1 MAIAPAKRFYERVAT
16 RPATRAAGDGGYEVL
31 LDQRPVRT
39 PGKVALLLPTR
50 DLAEAVA
57 GEWEAQEERIR
68 PATMPLMS
76 LACTAIDRIA
86 PRRGEIVAEILGYAE
101 TDLLCYRAERPASL
115 VARQAAEWQPL
126 LDWAALALDAP
137 LRVTAG
143 VLPVRQSD
151 ANLAALRHAVEP
163 SSDLHLAALAS
174 ATGAT
179 GSLVIGLALAHGR
192 LSAAEAFEA
201 AELDATF
208 QIEQWGEDPEATRRR
223 EAVRADLEAAER
235 LMTLVRR

>member
-1 MAIAPAKRFYERVAT
+1 MNAAPVKRFYERVAT
-16 RPATRAAGDGGYEVL
+16 RPGADGGHEIL

-39 PGKVALLLPTR
+39 PGKVALRLPTAA
-50 DLAEAVA
+50 LAEAVA

-86 PRRGEIVAEILGYAE
+86 PRRAEIVAEILGHAE
-101 TDLLCYRAERPASL
+101 TDLLCYRAAHPARL
-115 VARQAAEWQPL
+115 VARQAARWQPL

-137 LRVTAG
+137 LRVTTG
-143 VLPVRQSD
+143 VLPVRQPD
-151 ANLAALRHAVEP
+151 TTLAALRHAVEP
-163 SSDLHLAALAS
+163 ASDLHMAALAS
-174 ATGAT
+174 ATGAA

>member
-1 MAIAPAKRFYERVAT
+1 MSAAPAKRFYERVAT
-16 RPATRAAGDGGYEVL
+16 RPAGGGGYEIL
-31 LDQRPVRT
+31 LDQRPLRT
-39 PGKVALLLPTR
+39 PRKAALRLPTG

-76 LACTAIDRIA
+76 LACTAIDRVA
-86 PRRGEIVAEILGYAE
+86 PQRGEIVAEILGYAE

-115 VARQAAEWQPL
+115 VARQAARWQPL

-137 LRVTAG
+137 LGVTTG
-143 VLPVRQSD
+143 VVPVRQPGTT
-151 ANLAALRHAVEP
+151 LAALRHAVEP
-163 SSDLHLAALAS
+163 SSDLHMAALAS
-174 ATGAT
+174 ATGAA

-223 EAVRADLEAAER
+223 AAVRADLEAAQR
-235 LMTLVRR
+235 LMTLVKC